1 MTHHVN
7 TKNQA
12 FTLIELLV
20 VIAIIAILASI
31 LFPVFARARENAR
44 RASCS
49 SNLKQIGLGIMQYIQ
64 DYDEHYPLYRSNT
77 AANATPSNPY
87 GWADEIQPYLKSTQI
102 FQCPSESNAAPVGG
116 SGSAFEGQADPTK
129 APTSAAP
136 AGYTDYS
143 YNMMLSSDNGGN
155 FDRGISQAALTQVS
169 LTVMNLDDQPYT
181 SASWAW
187 GCGSLAACSPY
198 PAGLAKSS
206 TAATANRHLNGI
218 NIAFADGHVK
228 WYKSAGDNS
237 AYTANVYN
245 SMTPLT
251 MSGNNPTFNPSP

>member
-1 MTHHVN
+1 MQRNSTSHESHR
-7 TKNQA
+7 KA

-77 AANATPSNPY
+77 SADATPSNPY

-102 FQCPSESNAAPVGG
+102 FQCPSESGAAAIGA
-116 SGSAFEGQADPTK
+116 SGTPFAGQANPT
-129 APTSAAP
+129 AS
-136 AGYTDYS
+136 GYTDYS

-155 FDRGISQAALTQVS
+155 FNRGISQAALTQVS
-169 LTVMNLDDQPYT
+169 LTVMNTDEVPQTAVNY
-181 SASWAW
+181 AW
-187 GCGSLAACSPY
+187 GCGSFAACSPF
-198 PAGLAKSS
+198 PAGLAKVS
-206 TAATANRHLNGI
+206 TAATANRHLSGI

-228 WYKSAGDNS
+228 WYKSAGDTS
-237 AYTANVYN
+237 AYLANVYN

-251 MSGNNPTFNPSP
+251 MSGSNPTFNPSP